1 MITCSGG
8 KPESSNMKRQYHLI
22 LFLGL
27 FNLLTAC
34 NGQTNSNKT
43 VRPLAGNTGVVGGGC
58 EGCELMYVAMPTEIH
73 AVHESLGWTAGN
85 QKLIVTGKIFQ
96 SDGRTPAASVT
107 VYYWHTNEQG
117 LYASD
122 DSTPEEARIHGRLRG
137 WVKSD
142 DNGNYTIKTSRPA
155 AYPNDR
161 IPQHIHL
168 SIREPDITNEYFAD
182 LYFEGDPLYP
192 AHQKQYGRLDRAGA
206 ELLKVLRDG
215 KTEIARHNII
225 LGLNIPNY
233 PHKK

>member
-1 MITCSGG
+1 M
-8 KPESSNMKRQYHLI
+8 NRQYHLI
-22 LFLGL
+22 LFLSL

-43 VRPLAGNTGVVGGGC
+43 VRSEARNTAMVGGGC

-73 AVHESLGWTAGN
+73 SVHESPGWTSGK

-96 SDGRTPAASVT
+96 QDGRTPAANVT
-107 VYYWHTNEQG
+107 VYYWHTNDQG
-117 LYASD
+117 LYATD
-122 DSTPEEARIHGRLRG
+122 DEKPGQALAHGRLRG

-142 DNGNYTIKTSRPA
+142 DSGNYTIKTSRPA

-168 SIREPDITNEYFAD
+168 SIKEPDITNEYFAD
-182 LYFEGDPLYP
+182 LYFEDDPLYP
-192 AHQKQYGRLDRAGA
+192 AHQKQYGRMDRAGA
-206 ELLKVLRDG
+206 ELLKVLQDG
-215 KTEIARHNII
+215 GIETARHNII